1 MPSRQRSRWGSATST
16 LPSGTATKREVGAA
30 LKELFADGTV
40 RREDLFVTTKLW
52 NNNHR
57 PERVKPA
64 LQASLHRLGL
74 DAVDLYLVHTPFAFQ
89 PGDDQD
95 PRRPAWSCH
104 LRRRGHVGGNLG
116 RDGEPLSTTGLS
128 RAIGLSDI
136 DVDGTREIID
146 TARIKPAVVEV
157 ESHPY
162 HPQWELHELCKTD
175 GIILLAFAS
184 LGHALEPRLL
194 DDPLIVSIAQ
204 RLGKTPAQVLLAWG
218 IQRGSAVLTG
228 SVTPSRIR
236 ENFDVTALPE
246 SAIQEINERLETR
259 NRFNS
264 VVDGG
269 EPGFAEVPVGPMT
282 NSLEVVIAGAG
293 PNGLMLACELGLA
306 GIRPVVLDPMPG
318 PNPQPRA
325 NRIVGQAARILD
337 HRGLYS
343 ALTGTAEPPKPAPRS
358 MFAGFPLDLSSDSGF
373 PTVHG
378 PRFNSGGLLRC
389 LPSGPANT
397 TRIFVGVTP

>member
-1 MPSRQRSRWGSATST
+1 MATIENLNQHKFPLNNGSGEIPALGFGTS
-16 LPSGTATKREVGAA
+16 LSDNTKTRNAVKAAVEVGFRHLDAAERYRNEAQVGAA

-64 LQASLHRLGL
+64 LQASLARLGL
-74 DAVDLYLVHTPFAFQ
+74 DAVDLYLVHTPFAFK

-95 PRRPAWSCH
+95 PRHPHGAVAYDDGVTLEETWSAMEA
-104 LRRRGHVGGNLG
+104 LVDGGLA
-116 RDGEPLSTTGLS
+116 

-136 DVDGTREIID
+136 DVEGTRRIVD

-162 HPQWELHELCKTD
+162 HPQWDLHEYAKSE

-194 DDPLIVSIAQ
+194 DDPLVVSLAQ
-204 RLGKTPAQVLLAWG
+204 RFGKTPAQVLLAWG
-218 IQRGSAVLTG
+218 IQRGSAVLTA

-246 SAIQEINERLETR
+246 DAVQEISEGLETR
-259 NRFNS
+259 YRFNS

-269 EPGFAEVPVGPMT
+269 EPGFVEVP
-282 NSLEVVIAGAG
+282 
-293 PNGLMLACELGLA
+293 
-306 GIRPVVLDPMPG
+306 
-318 PNPQPRA
+318 Q
-325 NRIVGQAARILD
+325 
-337 HRGLYS
+337 
-343 ALTGTAEPPKPAPRS
+343 
-358 MFAGFPLDLSSDSGF
+358 
-373 PTVHG
+373 
-378 PRFNSGGLLRC
+378 GGCHTQR
-389 LPSGPANT
+389 
-397 TRIFVGVTP
+397 R